1 MAKSVVFFD
10 TEIGVDDKKIH
21 DIGAVRSDKGSLHTA
36 SVSDFCTFA
45 QGAEFLCGHNVVHH
59 DMKYLASVTDVRMP
73 KKIIDT
79 LYLSPLLFPKKPY
92 HRLLKDDKL
101 QVEELNNPVN
111 DSQKARDL
119 FFDEV
124 NAFYQLTPGLKKIFC
139 GLLYN
144 CEEFHGFFDYVDFK
158 PYTYKMSQM
167 ILDEYKDKI
176 CANADVDLL
185 VKHYPV
191 ELAYALALIGCGDHY
206 STTPPWLTYNFPK
219 IENVL
224 KFLCNTP
231 CKERC
236 EYCNSTLDVHKG
248 LKKIFGFDNFR
259 TYNGEPLQ
267 EMAARAAVE
276 GKSLLAVFPTGGG
289 KSITFQLPALMA
301 GKATHGLTV
310 VISPLQSLM
319 KDQVDN
325 LSEKGIEDAVTVN
338 GMLNPIERAE
348 AFDRVASGKA
358 SILYISPEQLRSK
371 TIERLLMSRNIV
383 RFVIDEAHCFS
394 AWGQDFRVD
403 YLYIGDFIRKL
414 QKQKKTDKRPI
425 PVSCFTATAKQ
436 KVITDIC
443 DYFKKKLDLDLEIF
457 ASTATRENLHY
468 TVLHKETDDEKYNA
482 LRSLV
487 AQKNCP
493 TIVYVSR
500 TKRTFELARKLTS
513 DGFKALPFN
522 GKMESNDKIANQE
535 AFMNNEVSIIV
546 ATSAFG
552 MGVDKSDVKLVVHYD
567 ISDSLENYVQE
578 AGRAG
583 RDPSLQADCY
593 VLFNDNDLDKH
604 FILLNQT
611 KLSISEIQQVWKAIK
626 DLTKNRPN
634 VCCSALEIARQA
646 GWDDS
651 AGPEMETRVR
661 TAISALETAGYIV
674 RGRNSPKVY
683 ATSIRAKN
691 MNEASY
697 KIRNSKLFSEEQK
710 NTALRIVKSLIS
722 SRSIAT
728 AGNADAE
735 SRVDYLADILG
746 IEKALV
752 IESINLMRQEGLLE
766 DYSDMSAYIYDS
778 DSQHKSTLILE
789 RFVKLERFILSKIT
803 DEGVSFGFKEINEEA
818 HNEGITTSN
827 VKSIRTILHY
837 LTIKNYITKDENRDS
852 FSVNL
857 VPSLELSR
865 LIDKFERR
873 IDICRFILNELYS
886 KNVPEENEAEEKKPV
901 EFSLVGLFN
910 AYQDLPRMEIE
921 SFPVSLSDVED
932 ALLYLSKIGAL
943 KLEGGFLVLYNGM
956 EIKRI
961 IKDNRIKYKV
971 DDYRLLDEF
980 YKQKIRQI
988 HIVGE
993 YANLM
998 VRDYGAA
1005 LQFVQDYFNMDFK
1018 KFITTYFKGDRVREI
1033 ERNITPEKYHQLFGE
1048 LSDIQSEIINDAD
1061 SKYIVVAAGP
1071 GSGKTRV
1078 LVHKLASLLL
1088 LEDVKH
1094 EQLLMVTFSRAA
1106 ATEFKKRLVALIGNA
1121 ANFVEIKTFHSY
1133 CFDLLGKIGT
1143 LEGSNNVVKDAAEM
1157 IRNGEVEQGKITK
1170 SVLVIDEAQDMDEH
1184 EFALVQA
1191 LMTTNDDMRVIA
1203 VGDDDQNIYEFR
1215 GSNSKYL
1222 KKLIEEYAGNLYEMT
1237 ENYRSSIGI
1246 VSLANTFAQTITERM
1261 KSTPI
1266 EAVSKEVGSVTI
1278 THHASPSME
1287 EAIVKQLISS
1297 DQNGKTC
1304 VLTYTNDEA
1313 LRIMGLLL
1321 KHGKRAKLIQSLDGF
1336 NLFNLLEIRAFLK
1349 TIDMNLHSPM
1359 ISDEIWNNAKKEL
1372 FTRYGES
1379 SCIDNIRR
1387 LIIDFETTH
1396 STKYRTDFEEFL
1408 NESRF
1413 EDFYDEKERDTIYV
1427 STIHKSKGREFD
1439 NVYIMLKNMNA
1450 VSNEEKRALYVGITR
1465 AKNKLSIHTNTT
1477 LFDKY
1482 NLDGI
1487 EHLYDGESYSE
1498 PTEIML
1504 QTTHKDV
1511 VLDYFKNK
1519 KEIIFN
1525 LRSGKELK
1533 VDDVYITAELNG
1545 RDVRVAKF
1553 SKSFVEKLQN
1563 LKQKGY
1569 SPVVGNVRF
1578 IVAWKGD
1585 EDEDETPVLLT
1596 DISFKK
1602 E

>member
-1 MAKSVVFFD
+1 MAKNLVFFD
-10 TEIGVDDKKIH
+10 TEIGVEDKKIH
-21 DIGAVRSDKGSLHTA
+21 DIGAVRSDKGILHTA
-36 SVSDFCTFA
+36 SVSDFCAFVDD
-45 QGAEFLCGHNVVHH
+45 AEFLCGHNVMHH
-59 DMKYLASVTDVRMP
+59 DMKYLAPFVSRMKP

-79 LYLSPLLFPKKPY
+79 LYLSPLLFPKRPY

-101 QVEELNNPVN
+101 QIEELNNPVN
-111 DSQKARDL
+111 DSQKAKTL

-124 NAFYQLTPGLKKIFC
+124 NAFWQLPNEKKKIFC
-139 GLLYN
+139 GLLYKF
-144 CEEFHGFFDYVDFK
+144 EEFKGFFDYLDFK
-158 PYTYKMSQM
+158 PYSYKLSQM
-167 ILDEYKDKI
+167 ILDEYRDKI
-176 CANADVDLL
+176 CANADVEIL
-185 VKHYPV
+185 VKHYPK
-191 ELAYALALIGCGDHY
+191 ELAYALALIGCDDY
-206 STTPPWLTYNFPK
+206 RSMTPPWLLYNFPK
-219 IENVL
+219 IENVI
-224 KFLCNTP
+224 KFLCNAP
-231 CKERC
+231 CEAGC
-236 EYCNSTLDVHKG
+236 DYCKNSFDVHKG

-267 EMAARAAVE
+267 EMAAKAAIE

-325 LSEKGIEDAVTVN
+325 LAGKGIEDAVTVN

-348 AFDRVASGKA
+348 ALERVGSGKA
-358 SILYISPEQLRSK
+358 SLLYISPEQLRSK

-414 QKQKKTDKRPI
+414 QKEKKTDKKPI

-436 KVITDIC
+436 KVIMDIC
-443 DYFKKKLDLDLEIF
+443 DYFKKKLDLNLEIF

-482 LRSLV
+482 LRSLIS
-487 AQKNCP
+487 QKNCP

-500 TKRTFELARKLTS
+500 TKRTFALVQKLTS
-513 DGFKALPFN
+513 DGFKALPYN
-522 GKMESNDKIANQE
+522 GKMDSNEKIANQE

-593 VLFNDNDLDKH
+593 VLFNDKDLDKH

-634 VCCSALEIARQA
+634 ICCSALEIARQA

-651 AGPEMETRVR
+651 AGAEMETRVR

-674 RGRNSPKVY
+674 RGRNVPKVY

-691 MNEASY
+691 MTEASY
-697 KIRNSKLFSEEQK
+697 RIRNSELFTDEQK

-728 AGNADAE
+728 AGNSDAE

-746 IEKALV
+746 IEKESV

-766 DYSDMSAYIYDS
+766 DYSDMSAYIYES
-778 DSQHKSTLILE
+778 DSQHKSTLVLD
-789 RFVKLERFILSKIT
+789 RFAKLERFIFSKISE
-803 DEGVSFGFKEINEEA
+803 EGASFGFKEVNEEA
-818 HNEGITTSN
+818 QNEGITTSS
-827 VKSIRTILHY
+827 VKNIRTILHY
-837 LTIKNYITKDENRDS
+837 LTIKNYIIKDENREN
-852 FSVNL
+852 FSVRL
-857 VPSLELSR
+857 VPAFDLEL
-865 LIDKFERR
+865 LINKFERR
-873 IDICRFILNELYS
+873 VEICRFILEELYCKAS
-886 KNVPEENEAEEKKPV
+886 SVEEDAGEKKPV
-901 EFSLVGLFN
+901 EFSLVGLYK
-910 AYQDLPRMEIE
+910 AYKQIPKMTLGSEQIP
-921 SFPVSLSDVED
+921 LSDVED

-961 IKDNRIKYKV
+961 VKDNRIKYKI

-998 VRDYGAA
+998 VRDYKAA

-1018 KFITTYFKGDRVREI
+1018 KFITTYFKGERAREI

-1048 LSDIQSEIINDAD
+1048 LSDIQSQIINDSD

-1071 GSGKTRV
+1071 GSGKTRL

-1106 ATEFKKRLVALIGNA
+1106 ATEFKKRLIKLIGNA
-1121 ANFVEIKTFHSY
+1121 ANFVDIKTFHSY

-1143 LEGSNNVVKDAAEM
+1143 LEGSENVVKDAAIM
-1157 IRNGEVEQGKITK
+1157 IRNGEVEAGKITK

-1184 EFALVQA
+1184 EFELIRS
-1191 LMTTNDDMRVIA
+1191 LMNINDDMRVIA

-1215 GSNSKYL
+1215 GSNSKHL
-1222 KKLIEEYAGNLYEMT
+1222 KTLIEHYGATKYEMT
-1237 ENYRSSIGI
+1237 ENYRSKKNII
-1246 VSLANTFAQTITERM
+1246 SLANAFAESITDRM
-1261 KSTPI
+1261 KSAPV
-1266 EAVSKEVGSVTI
+1266 EDVSGNNGVVKI
-1278 THHASPSME
+1278 THHTCSNME
-1287 EAIVKQLISS
+1287 EAIVDNLISTYNS
-1297 DQNGKTC
+1297 GKAC
-1304 VLTYTNDEA
+1304 VLTNTNDEA
-1313 LRIMGLLL
+1313 LCILGLLL

-1336 NLFNLLEIRAFLK
+1336 NLYNLLEIRAFLK
-1349 TIDMNLHSPM
+1349 TIDKNLRSPV

-1372 FTRYGES
+1372 FNNYHDSR
-1379 SCIDNIRR
+1379 CIDNVKR
-1387 LIIDFETTH
+1387 LLLDFEGTH
-1396 STKYRTDFEEFL
+1396 SVKYRSDLEEFL
-1408 NESRF
+1408 NESKF
-1413 EDFYDEKERDTIYV
+1413 EDFYDEQEQEVLYV

-1439 NVYIMLKNMNA
+1439 SVYMMLKN
-1450 VSNEEKRALYVGITR
+1450 SNGKTDEERRAMYVGMTR
-1465 AKNKLSIHTNTT
+1465 AKNNLYIHTNTE

-1482 NLDGI
+1482 YMDGV
-1487 EHLYDGESYSE
+1487 EHLHDDKRYDE
-1498 PTEIML
+1498 PTEVML

-1511 VLDYFKNK
+1511 VLDFFKDK
-1519 KEIIFN
+1519 KEVILG
-1525 LRSGKELK
+1525 LRSGQVLK
-1533 VDDVYITAELNG
+1533 TDKSYLCAELNG
-1545 RDVRVAKF
+1545 RDVRLAKF
-1553 SKSFVEKLQN
+1553 SKAFMETLESLSS
-1563 LKQKGY
+1563 KGY
-1569 SPVVGNVRF
+1569 TIKTVEVRF
-1578 IVAWKGD
+1578 IVAWKGESD
-1585 EDEDETPVLLT
+1585 NEETPVLLM
-1596 DISFKK
+1596 DIYLQK
-1602 E
+1602 

>member
-1 MAKSVVFFD
+1 MAKSIVFFD
-10 TEIGVDDKKIH
+10 TEVGVDDKKIH
-21 DIGAVRSDKGSLHTA
+21 DIGAVRADKGIYHSS
-36 SVSDFCTFA
+36 SVQDFCAFISD
-45 QGAEFLCGHNVVHH
+45 AEYICGHNIIHH
-59 DMKYLASVTDVRMP
+59 DIKFLEEATST
-73 KKIIDT
+73 KLISTAIDT
-79 LYLSPLLFPKKPY
+79 LYLSPLLFPKRPY

-101 QVEELNNPVN
+101 QIEELNNPVN

-124 NAFYQLTPGLKKIFC
+124 NAFFHLTPEKKKIFC

-144 CEEFHGFFDYVDFK
+144 FEEFQGFFDYVDFK
-158 PYTYKMSQM
+158 PYKYNMKQM

-176 CANADVDLL
+176 CANTDIDLL
-185 VKHYPV
+185 VKFYPK
-191 ELAYALALIGCGDHY
+191 ELAYALALVGCGDQY
-206 STTPPWLTYNFPK
+206 STTPPWLLHNFPK
-219 IENVL
+219 IENVI

-231 CKERC
+231 CKNGC
-236 EYCNSTLDVHKG
+236 AYCRSVFDVHKG
-248 LKKIFGFDNFR
+248 LKRFFGFDNFR

-267 EMAARAAVE
+267 EKAARAAVE

-301 GKATHGLTV
+301 GRATHGLTV

-325 LSEKGIEDAVTVN
+325 LAEKGIEDAVTVN

-348 AFDRVASGKA
+348 AFERVASGKA

-414 QKQKKTDKRPI
+414 QKDKKTDKKPI

-468 TVLHKETDDEKYNA
+468 TVLHKETDEEKYNA
-482 LRSLV
+482 LRSLI

-500 TKRTFELARKLTS
+500 TKRTFELASKLTS
-513 DGFKALPFN
+513 DGFKALPYN

-535 AFMNNEVSIIV
+535 AFMNNEVSVIV

-634 VCCSALEIARQA
+634 ICCSALEIARQA

-651 AGPEMETRVR
+651 AGSEMETRVR

-674 RGRNSPKVY
+674 RGRNVPRVY
-683 ATSIRAKN
+683 ATSIRAKD
-691 MNEASY
+691 MSEASY
-697 KIRNSKLFSEEQK
+697 RIRKSELFTEEQK

-746 IEKALV
+746 IEKEAV

-778 DSQHKSTLILE
+778 DSQHKSTLVLD
-789 RFVKLERFILSKIT
+789 RFSKLERFILSKIT
-803 DEGVSFGFKEINEEA
+803 DEGASFGFKELNEEA
-818 HNEGITTSN
+818 QNEGITTSN
-827 VKSIRTILHY
+827 VKNIRTLLYY
-837 LTIKNYITKDENRDS
+837 LTIKNYITKEENRDS

-857 VPSLELSR
+857 VPSLDLKR
-865 LIDKFERR
+865 LMDKFERR
-873 IDICRFILNELYS
+873 IDICRFILGELYA
-886 KNVPEENEAEEKKPV
+886 KTTPDEENDAEKKPV
-901 EFSLVGLFN
+901 EFSLVGLFK
-910 AYQDLPRMEIE
+910 AYQAVPRMELIDT
-921 SFPVSLSDVED
+921 PVVLADVED

-961 IKDNRIKYKV
+961 VKDNRIKYKV

-998 VRDYGAA
+998 VRDYTAA

-1018 KFITTYFKGDRVREI
+1018 KFIATYFKGERSKEI
-1033 ERNITPEKYHQLFGE
+1033 ERNITPDKYHQLFGE
-1048 LSDIQSEIINDAD
+1048 LSDKQAEIINDAD

-1106 ATEFKKRLVALIGNA
+1106 ATEFKKRLVGLIGNA

-1143 LEGSNNVVKDAAEM
+1143 LEGSNNVVRDAAEM

-1170 SVLVIDEAQDMDEH
+1170 SVLVIDEAQDMDEY
-1184 EFALVQA
+1184 EFELVRA
-1191 LMTTNDDMRVIA
+1191 LMTINDDMRVIA

-1215 GSNSKYL
+1215 GSNSEHL
-1222 KKLIEEYAGNLYEMT
+1222 KTLIEHYGATKYEMT
-1237 ENYRSSIGI
+1237 ENYRSKTN
-1246 VSLANTFAQTITERM
+1246 VVVLANAFVESISDRM

-1266 EAVSKEVGSVTI
+1266 EAVIDEAGIVRI
-1278 THHASPSME
+1278 THHTCANME
-1287 EAIVKQLISS
+1287 EAVVSNLNGTYQG
-1297 DQNGKTC
+1297 GKTC
-1304 VLTYTNDEA
+1304 VLTNTNDEA
-1313 LRIMGLLL
+1313 LRILGLLL

-1336 NLFNLLEIRAFLK
+1336 KLYNLLEVRVFLNA
-1349 TIDMNLHSPM
+1349 IDRNLHSPV
-1359 ISDEIWNNAKKEL
+1359 ISDDIWKNAKKEL
-1372 FTRYGES
+1372 FSNYYNS
-1379 SCIDNIRR
+1379 SCIENIRR
-1387 LIIDFETTH
+1387 LILDFEATH
-1396 STKYRTDFEEFL
+1396 SVKYRTDFEEFL
-1408 NESRF
+1408 RESNF
-1413 EDFYDEKERDTIYV
+1413 EDFYDEQDREIIYV

-1439 NVYIMLKNMNA
+1439 NVYMMLKNSSGKTDA
-1450 VSNEEKRALYVGITR
+1450 ERRALYVGMTR
-1465 AKNKLSIHTNTT
+1465 AKSNLYIHTNTA
-1477 LFDKY
+1477 LFENY
-1482 NLDGI
+1482 HIPGI
-1487 EHLYDGESYSE
+1487 EHIEDETIYGEPS
-1498 PTEIML
+1498 EIML

-1511 VLDYFKNK
+1511 VLDFFKNK
-1519 KEIIFN
+1519 KEIIFA
-1525 LRSGKELK
+1525 LRSGTALK
-1533 VDDVYITAELNG
+1533 IDDVYLTAERNG

-1553 SKSFVEKLQN
+1553 SKAFVEALEKLKN
-1563 LKQKGY
+1563 KGY
-1569 SPVVGNVRF
+1569 MPHSSEIRF
-1578 IVAWKGD
+1578 IVAWKGEDD
-1585 EDEDETPVLLT
+1585 EEETPVLLI
-1596 DISFKK
+1596 DLHLNKQ
-1602 E
+1602 